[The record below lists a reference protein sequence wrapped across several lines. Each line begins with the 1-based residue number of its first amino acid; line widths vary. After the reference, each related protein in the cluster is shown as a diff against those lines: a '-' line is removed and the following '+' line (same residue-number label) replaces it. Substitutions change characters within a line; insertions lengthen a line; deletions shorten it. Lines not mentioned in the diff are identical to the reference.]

1 MHMMHTDEAVE
12 FNVGNNKRPP
22 PFLGELTRG
31 LLQRFRSISRVSYVC
46 LFLSRLSTLYAC
58 TSTRRSRGP
67 LFLSDPVRC
76 QPVQVTPLTNKKYS
90 INKNTTSHHTTLPHE
105 K

>member
-46 LFLSRLSTLYAC
+46 LFLSRLSTLFVCMYLHTLISWPAV
-58 TSTRRSRGP
+58 SFRPRQMPTRASFT
-67 LFLSDPVRC
+67 LNEQEIL
-76 QPVQVTPLTNKKYS
+76 NK
-90 INKNTTSHHTTLPHE
+90 
-105 K
+105 